1 MKKIKDQKS
10 LDTSVSDLSLF
21 EHKNVELSNEMES
34 RIQAIRS
41 KYADRLEALST
52 KSSEMRANIIEYA
65 RQNRETLFPLNR
77 KSIRL
82 TDGVVGYRCGRAS
95 LQLQEGYTWNDVLEA
110 LQEERGAKEYIR
122 IKKEVDRSLL
132 LSRHDDPKVAK
143 IIQRVGLQVVCEE
156 QYYIDTK

>member
-1 MKKIKDQKS
+1 MKKISDYKS
-10 LDTSVSDLSLF
+10 LDNSMSDLCKF
-21 EHKNVELSNEMES
+21 EKKNVELTNEMES
-34 RIQAIRS
+34 RIQALRA
-41 KYADRLEALST
+41 KYTDRLEALST

-82 TDGVVGYRCGRAS
+82 TDGTVGYRCGRAS

-110 LQEERGAKEYIR
+110 LQEERGAKEYVR
-122 IKKEVDRSLL
+122 IKKEIDRSLL

-143 IIQRVGLQVVCEE
+143 LLQRVGLKVVADEVFYVE
-156 QYYIDTK
+156 TK

>member
-21 EHKNVELSNEMES
+21 EHKNVELTNEMES
-34 RIQAIRS
+34 RIQALRA
-41 KYADRLEALST
+41 KYSSRIEALVA
-52 KSSEMRANIIEYA
+52 KGNEMRANIIEYA
-65 RQNRETLFPLNR
+65 RTNRETLFPLNR

-82 TDGVVGYRCGRAS
+82 TDGTVGYRCGRAS

-122 IKKEVDRSLL
+122 IKMEVDRSRL

-143 IIQRVGLQVVCEE
+143 LIQRVGLKVVAEE
-156 QYYIDTK
+156 VFYVETK